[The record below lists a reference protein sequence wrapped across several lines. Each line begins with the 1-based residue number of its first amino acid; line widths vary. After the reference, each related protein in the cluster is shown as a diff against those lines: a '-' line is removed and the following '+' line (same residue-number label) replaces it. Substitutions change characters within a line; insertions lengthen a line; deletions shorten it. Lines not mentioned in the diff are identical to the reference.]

1 MAVFTPVTSDE
12 LAPWLAGFEVGT
24 LVCLDGIASGIENS
38 NFFLSTTG
46 GEFVLTIFEK
56 LTPAELP
63 FYLDLTAHLA
73 ASGIPCPGPITDC
86 AGRNFSTLKGKPA
99 AIVRRLAGR
108 SHMQPTA
115 SDRAQVAA
123 MLARMHLAGAGF
135 RGYQDN
141 PRGPHWW
148 AMTAPQVK
156 PFLGA
161 EAAAL
166 LESELAFQASHRH
179 DKLPRGPVHADLFR
193 DNVLFDGADL
203 GGFIDF
209 YFAGFDCLLFD
220 VAVCVNDWCIAREG
234 VDAGDLDAQQV
245 GEFLA
250 AYDAVRPFAAEERAA
265 WDVMLRAGALRFWL
279 SRLFDF
285 HLPRAGQLITPHDPG
300 HFERILARRRA
311 RPAPWK

>member
-12 LAPWLAGFEVGT
+12 LAPWLAGFDVGT
-24 LVCLDGIASGIENS
+24 LVRLDGIASGIENS

-56 LTPAELP
+56 LTPTELP

-73 ASGIPCPGPITDC
+73 AGGIPCPGPIADRS
-86 AGRNFSTLKGKPA
+86 GRNFSMLKGKPA

-108 SHMQPTA
+108 SHMDPSA
-115 SDRAQVAA
+115 SDRAQVAG
-123 MLARMHLAGAGF
+123 MLARMHLIGAGF
-135 RGYQDN
+135 RSHQDN
-141 PRGPHWW
+141 PRGPRWW
-148 AMTAPQVK
+148 AVTAPQVK
-156 PFLGA
+156 PFMSTETAGM
-161 EAAAL
+161 
-166 LESELAFQASHRH
+166 LESELTFQTSHRH
-179 DKLPRGPVHADLFR
+179 HQLPRGPVHADLFR
-193 DNVLFDGADL
+193 DNVLFDGAAL

-220 VAVCVNDWCIAREG
+220 VAVCVNDWCIVREG
-234 VDAGDLDAQQV
+234 AEAGELVDAQV
-245 GEFLA
+245 AEFLV
-250 AYDAVRPFAAEERAA
+250 AYNQVRPFAPEERAA

-300 HFERILARRRA
+300 HFERILARRRN
-311 RPAPWK
+311 RLAPWM

>member
-12 LAPWLAGFEVGT
+12 LAPWLAGFDVGT
-24 LVCLDGIASGIENS
+24 LLRLDGIASGIENS
-38 NFFLSTTG
+38 NFFLTTTG

-56 LTPAELP
+56 LTPDELP

-73 ASGIPCPGPITDC
+73 AGGIPCPGPITDR
-86 AGRNFSTLKGKPA
+86 AGRNFSILRGKPA

-108 SHMQPTA
+108 SHMEPSA
-115 SDRAQVAA
+115 ADRAQVAA

-148 AMTAPQVK
+148 AVTAPQVK
-156 PFLGA
+156 PFMA
-161 EAAAL
+161 DAAAAL
-166 LESELAFQASHRH
+166 LADELAFQASHRN

-193 DNVLFDGADL
+193 DNVLFDGPVL

-220 VAVCVNDWCIAREG
+220 VAVCVNDWCIVREG
-234 VDAGDLDAQQV
+234 PEAGELVPSQV
-245 GEFLA
+245 REFLQ
-250 AYDAVRPFAAEERAA
+250 AYHQVRPFAAEERAA
-265 WDVMLRAGALRFWL
+265 WDLMLRAGALRFWL

-311 RPAPWK
+311 GPAAWK